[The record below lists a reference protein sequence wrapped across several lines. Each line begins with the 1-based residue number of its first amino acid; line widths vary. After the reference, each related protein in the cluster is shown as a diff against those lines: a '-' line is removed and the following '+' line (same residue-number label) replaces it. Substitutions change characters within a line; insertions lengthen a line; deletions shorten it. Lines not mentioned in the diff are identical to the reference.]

1 MKEVIRHSL
10 LAAPQVGS
18 ILTQHAF
25 NGYGQRTDER
35 SNTLWPKGYEKQDPS
50 IINGSCL
57 VAVFHIIKTKEVS
70 HARNN

>member
-18 ILTQHAF
+18 ILTQHYF
-25 NGYGQRTDER
+25 PGYGQRTDER
-35 SNTLWPKGYEKQDPS
+35 SNSLWPKGYEKQDSS

-57 VAVFHIIKTKEVS
+57 VAVFHITKIND
-70 HARNN
+70 HAGNN